1 MSCRYDSMMTFG
13 YAHVL
18 LFHDLSSYLLH
29 SLEREMSNVKD
40 MLLYSIVYCE

>member
-1 MSCRYDSMMTFG
+1 MSCRYDSNDFWLRSCF
-13 YAHVL
+13 VVSR
-18 LFHDLSSYLLH
+18 LSSYLLH